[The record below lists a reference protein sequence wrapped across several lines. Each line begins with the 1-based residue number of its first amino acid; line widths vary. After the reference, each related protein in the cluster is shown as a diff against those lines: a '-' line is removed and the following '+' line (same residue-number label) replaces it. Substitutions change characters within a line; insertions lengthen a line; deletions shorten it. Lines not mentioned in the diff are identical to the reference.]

1 MKKDHVALT
10 PPMGWNSW
18 DCYGPSVN
26 EEHLLGNARYMAEHL
41 KEFGWEYVCCDIQWS
56 EPTAGKV
63 SPYYVPFAWLT
74 LDEYGRQ
81 LPAVERFP
89 SAAGGR
95 GFGPIAEKI
104 HGMGLKFGIHIMRG
118 VPRLAVHQHLPVKGT
133 DTTCDKIASD
143 ASVCRWNTDM
153 YGIDASKEG
162 AQAYYDSIF
171 ELYASWGVDYVK
183 VDDICNTNAYPN
195 NPYSGEKEIEMIRR
209 AIDKCGRPMVLSL
222 SPGPAVIDKAW
233 HLRQNANMWRI
244 TDDFWDQWDLLL
256 EMFWRCEVWERQVSP
271 GCWPDCDMLPIGRL
285 RLHLKGFS
293 EESTWTKFTKEEQIT
308 MMSLWCIF
316 RSPLIMGGEMRD
328 NDAFTLSLLTNREV
342 LDMHRYG
349 TGAHQV
355 YRTDKAAAWRSVD
368 TRDGGVYVA
377 LFNLSDG
384 EKEVSACWEELV
396 SAVWQA
402 QPLAAPQRQ
411 ALEPLLRENWGGPLI
426 ASRGRLLDARQL
438 PGLWVGETG
447 NLLGYLLYHPE
458 GDQWEV
464 ALLEALEQGRGVG
477 SALLGAVEE
486 LARRRGC
493 KRLWLVTTNDNTHA
507 LAFYQRRGFVLA
519 ALHRDAV
526 TEARKTLKP
535 SLPLVG
541 EVGIP
546 LRDELELEKRLC
558 RAGSPA
564 L

>member
-1 MKKDHVALT
+1 MEKDNVALT

-18 DCYGPSVN
+18 DCYGPAVN
-26 EEHLLGNARYMAEHL
+26 EEQLLGNAQYMADHL
-41 KEFGWEYVCCDIQWS
+41 KEYGWEYVCCDIQWS

-89 SAAGGR
+89 SAAGGK

-104 HGMGLKFGIHIMRG
+104 HNMGLKFGIHIMRG
-118 VPRLAVHQHLPVKGT
+118 VPRLAVHQHLPVKDT
-133 DTTCDKIASD
+133 NTTCDKIASD
-143 ASVCRWNTDM
+143 ASICRWNTDM

-195 NPYSGEKEIEMIRR
+195 DPYSGEKEIEMIRK
-209 AIDKCGRPMVLSL
+209 AMDKCGRPMVLSL

-244 TDDFWDQWDLLL
+244 TDDFWDQWELLL

-271 GCWPDCDMLPIGRL
+271 GCWPDCDMLPLGRL
-285 RLHLKGFS
+285 RLHLQGFS
-293 EESTWTKFTKEEQIT
+293 EESTWTKFTQEEQIT

-328 NDAFTLSLLTNREV
+328 NDAFTLSLLTNREI

-384 EKEVSACWEELV
+384 EKEISACWEELELEGAYTARELWSHQDQGSV
-396 SAVWQA
+396 EGK
-402 QPLAAPQRQ
+402 LAAT
-411 ALEPLLRENWGGPLI
+411 
-426 ASRGRLLDARQL
+426 L
-438 PGLWVGETG
+438 PT
-447 NLLGYLLYHPE
+447 H
-458 GDQWEV
+458 
-464 ALLEALEQGRGVG
+464 
-477 SALLGAVEE
+477 GAKVYK
-486 LARRRGC
+486 LC
-493 KRLWLVTTNDNTHA
+493 K
-507 LAFYQRRGFVLA
+507 
-519 ALHRDAV
+519 
-526 TEARKTLKP
+526 
-535 SLPLVG
+535 
-541 EVGIP
+541 
-546 LRDELELEKRLC
+546 
-558 RAGSPA
+558 
-564 L
+564 

>member
-26 EEHLLGNARYMAEHL
+26 EEQLLGNAQYMAEHL

-162 AQAYYDSIF
+162 AQAYYDSLF

-195 NPYSGEKEIEMIRR
+195 NPYSAEKEIEMIRR

-293 EESTWTKFTKEEQIT
+293 EESTWTKFTKEDQVH
-308 MMSLWCIF
+308 
-316 RSPLIMGGEMRD
+316 PGGANHHDEPVVHLPQPADYGRRD
-328 NDAFTLSLLTNREV
+328 AGQR
-342 LDMHRYG
+342 RIYP
-349 TGAHQV
+349 
-355 YRTDKAAAWRSVD
+355 
-368 TRDGGVYVA
+368 
-377 LFNLSDG
+377 
-384 EKEVSACWEELV
+384 VSADQPGDPGHAPLWHRRPPGVPHGESRRLAQRGHPGRRRVCG
-396 SAVWQA
+396 AV
-402 QPLAAPQRQ
+402 QPVRRGEGDLR
-411 ALEPLLRENWGGPLI
+411 LLGG
-426 ASRGRLLDARQL
+426 AGAGGRLHR
-438 PGLWVGETG
+438 P
-447 NLLGYLLYHPE
+447 
-458 GDQWEV
+458 
-464 ALLEALEQGRGVG
+464 
-477 SALLGAVEE
+477 GAVEPPGPGNRGGK
-486 LARRRGC
+486 AGRHVAGPRREG
-493 KRLWLVTTNDNTHA
+493 V
-507 LAFYQRRGFVLA
+507 
-519 ALHRDAV
+519 
-526 TEARKTLKP
+526 
-535 SLPLVG
+535 
-541 EVGIP
+541 
-546 LRDELELEKRLC
+546 
-558 RAGSPA
+558 
-564 L
+564 